1 VHEDL
6 MQAVP
11 IDPVS
16 KDTLQGS
23 CKLNCIE
30 QAQEGQRATMTIAQ
44 SIVAIMLA
52 LLFAVFLVIR
62 LLAGHG
68 VIDVMTVWKL
78 YALLVVVTS
87 LVGLFSIIAGNRR
100 A

>member
-6 MQAVP
+6 MQAIP
-11 IDPVS
+11 IDAVS
-16 KDTLQGS
+16 KDTVQGS
-23 CKLNCIE
+23 CQLNCIE
-30 QAQEGQRATMTIAQ
+30 QAQVGQWATMTIAQ

-68 VIDVMTVWKL
+68 VIGVMTEWKL